1 MSITPSQ
8 ARDGVYQWVLLD
20 LPVDAL
26 ISVRTSL
33 EWHVAEPGGDGVPAA
48 HLVQALAEVNLAI
61 EARTTFEG
69 EKLSVW
75 VRLVREGLT
84 ADAASLVTTGLFL
97 V

>member
-1 MSITPSQ
+1 MRTTASQ
-8 ARDGVYQWVLLD
+8 ARDDVCQWVLLD
-20 LPVDAL
+20 LPLDAL

-48 HLVQALAEVNLAI
+48 HLVHALSEVNLAI
-61 EARTTFEG
+61 EARTSFMG

-75 VRLVREGLT
+75 ARLVREGLT
-84 ADAASLVTTGLFL
+84 ADAATLVTTGLFL